1 MKIDHGVRH
10 LNRLATL
17 YLIAAMVSFVGPVT
31 VMNIVASFW
40 PDKCNEI
47 LRFAMGLPYIGWYGG
62 QHLLLGFLISSLV
75 SCLLMAM
82 HMRCSWKATRRKI
95 AIMQDN
101 QVDLAEQRS

>member
-31 VMNIVASFW
+31 VMNIVASVW
-40 PDKCNEI
+40 PDKWNEM

-62 QHLLLGFLISSLV
+62 QLLLLGFLISSLV
-75 SCLLMAM
+75 SYLLMAM
-82 HMRCSWKATRRKI
+82 HMRYSWKATRRKI
-95 AIMQDN
+95 ALMQDN
-101 QVDLAEQRS
+101 QVDLAEHRS